1 MSTDRTKG
9 EVWVFAEQEEGKL
22 ADIVFELLGKAREL
36 ADKLGVKVGAALL
49 GSGVESLAQPLFAG
63 GADVVHLVDDPA
75 LKVFRNKAYRVA
87 TVELVKEC
95 QPQIFIFGA
104 THMGRDLAPA
114 VASAL
119 KCGLTA
125 DCTDLQIGD
134 YTDKKTGEEFKN
146 VLHQIR
152 PAFGGNIIATIVN
165 ARNWPQMATVREGV
179 MKPLERRATCD
190 VPRASCD
197 APRASCDVPG
207 TMHEAQGTEHEAR
220 RTMHVVR
227 HDAHLDGVEIP
238 TEVVEIVRKV
248 SSVNLKGARII
259 VAGGAGVG
267 SKVNFKLLHDLA
279 AALGGAV
286 GGSRA
291 AVDLGYCEHERQIG
305 QTGVTVR
312 PALFISCGISG
323 AVQHL
328 AGMKDSAK
336 IIAINTD
343 KEAPIFKVAHY
354 GIVGD
359 LNVVIP
365 KLIKAIK
372 AKG

>member
-1 MSTDRTKG
+1 MKNTQG
-9 EVWVFAEQEEGKL
+9 QVWVFAEQEEGKL
-22 ADIVFELLGKAREL
+22 SGVPFELLGKAREL
-36 ADKLGVKVGAALL
+36 AEKLGVKTGAVLM
-49 GSGVESLAQPLFAG
+49 GSGVEHLAKPLFEA
-63 GADVVHLVDDPA
+63 GADVVHLIDDPA
-75 LKVFRNKAYRVA
+75 LATFRNKAYRHA
-87 TVELVKEC
+87 MVELVKEAN
-95 QPQIFIFGA
+95 PQIVIFGA
-104 THMGRDLAPA
+104 THMGRDLAPS

-119 KCGLTA
+119 RCGLTA

-134 YTDKKTGEEFKN
+134 YEDKKTKEVFTN

-179 MKPLERRATCD
+179 MKPWDGERGMGNGERKLE
-190 VPRASCD
+190 
-197 APRASCDVPG
+197 
-207 TMHEAQGTEHEAR
+207 
-220 RTMHVVR
+220 VVR
-227 HDAHLDGVEIP
+227 HEAHLEGVEIP
-238 TEVVEIVRKV
+238 VEVVDIVRRTSTV
-248 SSVNLKGARII
+248 DLKGSRII
-259 VAGGAGVG
+259 VCGGAGVG
-267 SKVNFKLLHDLA
+267 SKENFKLLYELA
-279 AALGGAV
+279 GVLGGAV

-312 PALFISCGISG
+312 PALMISCGVSG

-328 AGMKDSAK
+328 AGMQDSAK

-343 KEAPIFKVAHY
+343 KDAPIFKVAHY

-365 KLIKAIK
+365 KLVKAIR
-372 AKG
+372 AKGE